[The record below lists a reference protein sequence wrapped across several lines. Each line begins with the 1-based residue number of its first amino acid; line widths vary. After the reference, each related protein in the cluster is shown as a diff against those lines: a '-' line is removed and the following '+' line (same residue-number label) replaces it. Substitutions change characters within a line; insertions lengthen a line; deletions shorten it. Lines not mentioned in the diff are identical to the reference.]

1 MLICSTCKIN
11 TQGRL
16 AHMASIQM
24 RKIIRMH
31 LCFDSLLLNGKT
43 IDTRRSN
50 DAAII
55 VNVFTLMEIVDRNG
69 SN

>member
-1 MLICSTCKIN
+1 
-11 TQGRL
+11 
-16 AHMASIQM
+16 MASIQM
-24 RKIIRMH
+24 RKMIKMH
-31 LCFDSLLLNGKT
+31 LCLDSLLLNGKT

-69 SN
+69 SNWHLLIKKFSNYKKHF

>member
-1 MLICSTCKIN
+1 
-11 TQGRL
+11 
-16 AHMASIQM
+16 MASIQM
-24 RKIIRMH
+24 RIMIKMH

-55 VNVFTLMEIVDRNG
+55 VNVFTLMEIVERNG